1 MIILQNMAAMNTS
14 RQLGIVTKNKK
25 KSTEKLSTG
34 YKINRASD
42 DASGLAISEKMRKQI
57 RGLTQGEENIE
68 DGVGYV
74 QVADGALEQ
83 VQDMLQRMN
92 ELSVQAA
99 NGTNALSDRKAIDE
113 EIQQLK
119 TEMDR
124 VFQTTKFNET
134 YIWPDAESRIV
145 GIGDKK
151 AQAVTVITPS
161 KTIWID
167 NSNYNVIALNSYS
180 TTADDTGVSIS
191 WTGYN
196 GKDYTT
202 DTISW
207 DELEEKGYRF
217 NIGDIFQKTD
227 TELFDAQTGKPV
239 FDFTVAYS
247 VRPEAKIEDIIK
259 AINGN
264 TIGHSTGTD
273 MDGSYEDSNTNRGVS
288 IQSEYLYYNAAYAS
302 RANSAN
308 NDRFDFQTGSDTYL
322 EAWNPATSANRC
334 NLVSDPCKDINS
346 TVTAA
351 DVAAAGESTDGWTFK
366 FQMEGIGEVTAK
378 STSVSYSATSA
389 EWSDADD
396 EHHWWEYR
404 WTTYSDGRRER
415 YQATLSRSSSE
426 KGSGTLGS
434 VMAAL
439 TGKKGTTTPGILTK
453 ANGGDTD
460 HGGGITISFSLT
472 AENSYSYGKNNS
484 SKTVGDFSLYIPI
497 SVSDTEI
504 SVLQKIKN
512 TLNSNTVLDFS
523 SRAGVST
530 QYVYS
535 RSAKQSLVDVP
546 TYVREVYWPQV
557 DIPIHCGADSTD
569 RLNIRYETM
578 RIKKLGLEKTNVRT
592 EEMSLNAI
600 NAIADALQAV
610 NAQRSAFGA
619 YQNRLEHAAK
629 INANTSENT
638 QAAESV
644 IRDTDM
650 AAEMVQ
656 YSNQQILQQAGES
669 MLSQANHALDTVL
682 QLLG

>member
-34 YKINRASD
+34 YKINRAAD
-42 DASGLAISEKMRKQI
+42 DAAGLAISEKMRKQI

-134 YIWPDAESRIV
+134 YIWPDAETRIV
-145 GIGDKK
+145 GIAPQKQ
-151 AQAVTVITPS
+151 QAVTVRTPS
-161 KTIWID
+161 KTIRIN
-167 NSNYNVIALNSYS
+167 NSNYDVIALGSYS

-207 DELEEKGYRF
+207 DELKENGYRF
-217 NIGDIFQKTD
+217 NIGDVFRKTD
-227 TELFDAQTGKPV
+227 TELFDAQGKPV
-239 FDFTVAYS
+239 FDFTIAYS
-247 VRPEAKIEDIIK
+247 VLPEAKTADIIK

-264 TIGHSTGTD
+264 TIGRITDTD

-288 IQSEYLYYNAAYAS
+288 ILSESLYYPAAYAS
-302 RANSAN
+302 HANSTKSE
-308 NDRFDFQTGSDTYL
+308 RFDFETQTDLYL

-366 FQMEGIGEVTAK
+366 FQMEGIGEVTAQ

-396 EHHWWEYR
+396 ENYWWEYR
-404 WTTYSDGRRER
+404 WRTYNGRRER
-415 YQATLSRSSSE
+415 YQATLTKSSSE
-426 KGSGTLGS
+426 KGAGTLGS

-439 TGKKGTTTPGILTK
+439 TGAKGTATPGLLTK

-460 HGGGITISFSLT
+460 HGGGITIDFNVT
-472 AENSYSYGKNNS
+472 ADNSYSYGKNNS
-484 SKTVGDFSLYIPI
+484 STVVGSFSLYIPV
-497 SVSDTEI
+497 SASDTETSI
-504 SVLQKIKN
+504 LQKIKN
-512 TLNSNTVLDFS
+512 TLNSNTILDFS
-523 SRAGVST
+523 SRAGVSSH
-530 QYVYS
+530 YVYS
-535 RSAKQSLVDVP
+535 NSAKQSLIDVP
-546 TYVREVYWPQV
+546 TYMCEEYWPQV

-578 RIKKLGLEKTNVRT
+578 RIKKLGLEKTSVRT
-592 EEMSLNAI
+592 EEMALNAI
-600 NAIADALQAV
+600 NEIADALQAV

-650 AAEMVQ
+650 ATEMVQ
-656 YSNQQILQQAGES
+656 YSNQNILQQAGES